1 MGGPMPHRFG
11 LVFPVAEDDEY
22 SVMGVFA
29 LTLRC
34 LRTCAT
40 LAVRGA
46 LLSVLACAPPASARW
61 DMRAGADMMAMAAA
75 IPLRLL
81 CTGPSTGFQGR
92 ELQGLAFPNEASLRF
107 RWWKVCTHSP
117 GLATATLAC
126 PMVNQGVR
134 QGQRRWSASRRSP
147 RCS

>member
-1 MGGPMPHRFG
+1 MPHRFG

-40 LAVRGA
+40 LAVLGV
-46 LLSVLACAPPASARW
+46 SVLACAPPASARW
-61 DMRAGADMMAMAAA
+61 DMSAGADMMAMAAA

-81 CTGPSTGFQGR
+81 CTGPSAGFQG
-92 ELQGLAFPNEASLRF
+92 
-107 RWWKVCTHSP
+107 
-117 GLATATLAC
+117 
-126 PMVNQGVR
+126 
-134 QGQRRWSASRRSP
+134 
-147 RCS
+147 